1 MNILCIGNSFSIDAA
16 RYLHQ
21 IAKAAGKDINVG
33 NLYIGGCPI
42 SRHLQNINNP
52 DIHDYEFHFN
62 GKRID
67 DNWYNIF
74 FGLRYMKWD
83 YITFQQVS
91 GLSVD
96 SKTYFPELSELLKKV
111 RKESD
116 ATFILHR
123 TWAYAPTHSH
133 EKYGSNPLDQKAMHE
148 DIVKAYEEVSKIT
161 GIPYIIPSG
170 SGIYDGC
177 TKLHRI
183 MHRDGF
189 HINER
194 GRTLCG
200 IIWAYYF
207 FGLDIDV
214 SSYEPEGYSYD
225 DVTPPVSKEEYKE
238 LIELAREVI
247 KNNKKYNLI
256 K

>member
-21 IAKAAGKDINVG
+21 IAKAAGKEINVG
-33 NLYIGGCPI
+33 NLYIGGCSI
-42 SRHLQNINNP
+42 ARHLDNIKNP
-52 DIHDYEFHFN
+52 HQWDYEFHFN
-62 GKRID
+62 GRRID
-67 DNWYNIF
+67 ELHNIF
-74 FGLRYMKWD
+74 YGLYFRKWD

-91 GLSVD
+91 TLSVD
-96 SKTYFPELSELLKKV
+96 ANTYFPKLFELLKKV
-111 RKESD
+111 REESD

-123 TWAYAPTHSH
+123 TWAYSTTHFH
-133 EKYGSNPLDQKAMHE
+133 EKYGSNPMNQKAMHE
-148 DIVKAYEEVSKIT
+148 DIVKAYEEVSEKT
-161 GIPYIIPSG
+161 GVPYIIPSG
-170 SGIYDGC
+170 SGIYEGC
-177 TKLHRI
+177 IKYHWE

-207 FGLDIDV
+207 LGLDIDV

-225 DVTPPVSKEEYKE
+225 DVTPPVSKEEYKK
-238 LIELAREVI
+238 LIKLAREVI
-247 KNNKKYNLI
+247 INNKKHNLI